1 MCVYI
6 IHMYMNYVQST
17 DIWVML
23 VGNYSVNKKS
33 ANTARHKV
41 QAIHV

>member
-1 MCVYI
+1 MYI

-23 VGNYSVNKKS
+23 AGNYSVNKFT
-33 ANTARHKV
+33 NTVRHKV
-41 QAIHV
+41 QTTPV